1 MTEDC
6 LFCRIAAREIP
17 SKIVYED
24 DLIIAFDDIRP
35 QAPVHTLIIPKSH
48 FSSLNDV
55 PAAWIDL
62 IGRILAKAPEIAAA
76 KGVKAS
82 GYRLVLNTGPD
93 SGQDVF
99 HIHVHLFGGRKMRWP
114 PG

>member
-1 MTEDC
+1 MTKDC
-6 LFCRIAAREIP
+6 IFCRIAAKEIP

-24 DLIIAFDDIRP
+24 DLIVAFDDIRP
-35 QAPVHTLIIPKSH
+35 QAPIHTLIVPKTH
-48 FSSLNDV
+48 YASLNNL
-55 PAAWIDL
+55 PADGAEV
-62 IGRILAKAPEIAAA
+62 IGHILAKAPEIAAV
-76 KGVKAS
+76 KEIKAS

-99 HIHVHLFGGRKMRWP
+99 HIHFHLLGGRKMRWP

>member
-1 MTEDC
+1 MTKDC
-6 LFCRIAAREIP
+6 IFCRIAAKEIP

-55 PAAWIDL
+55 PAARTDL
-62 IGRILAKAPEIAAA
+62 IGRIFAKAPEIAAA

-99 HIHVHLFGGRKMRWP
+99 HIHFHLFGGRKMQWP